1 MGDDKT
7 NRIKNGF
14 ASKGLLLLLGEV
26 IAMGLVGAYSSTH
39 FTFADSLSIVIA
51 FAIAYLV
58 PRFIYSNSKTAC
70 RWGQWM
76 LLLVAT
82 AIAFYTVFSLIAG
95 TPAADDT
102 LEAPN
107 LTADSGLYYCWAL
120 SHYDGRIPSPEI
132 TYSGV
137 SIIMLGL
144 WKVLG
149 VRVVWPMAVNL
160 MCVLL
165 TMVMTGKIANRLLS
179 HRFPNANPCNI
190 VAMAMLMVALLGFFI
205 SQGMRIQKESY
216 CSLGFAL
223 AGYALAGMNSTGVSA
238 KEKRRDLVLFLVG
251 TLIIAFIR
259 TNFVYF
265 IVVGAIMMSIANRC
279 AHWKSGA
286 LMAIVALAMTLLFNY
301 LFCYTLE
308 HQLDMIEGGKAVARD
323 FEMGISQQ
331 PYQYII
337 GEYYYRPKWERVFL
351 LPISMG
357 VQYIIPFPWLYGYD
371 NASVLSLL
379 PRMRMM
385 WYFVGGMCLFYYLY
399 IVVAHFNTFNLGM
412 WAWWPL
418 VVFMIMS
425 FLTGGLVSRYALP
438 IQPLFVV
445 VATYVIFLIKEGHF
459 RRQFTILMVIY
470 VLVLV
475 ATLVFCYHSQ
485 VEYLR
490 DQNILT

>member
-1 MGDDKT
+1 
-7 NRIKNGF
+7 
-14 ASKGLLLLLGEV
+14 
-26 IAMGLVGAYSSTH
+26 
-39 FTFADSLSIVIA
+39 
-51 FAIAYLV
+51 
-58 PRFIYSNSKTAC
+58 
-70 RWGQWM
+70 
-76 LLLVAT
+76 
-82 AIAFYTVFSLIAG
+82 
-95 TPAADDT
+95 
-102 LEAPN
+102 
-107 LTADSGLYYCWAL
+107 
-120 SHYDGRIPSPEI
+120 
-132 TYSGV
+132 
-137 SIIMLGL
+137 
-144 WKVLG
+144 
-149 VRVVWPMAVNL
+149 
-160 MCVLL
+160 
-165 TMVMTGKIANRLLS
+165 
-179 HRFPNANPCNI
+179 
-190 VAMAMLMVALLGFFI
+190 
-205 SQGMRIQKESY
+205 
-216 CSLGFAL
+216 
-223 AGYALAGMNSTGVSA
+223 
-238 KEKRRDLVLFLVG
+238 
-251 TLIIAFIR
+251 
-259 TNFVYF
+259 
-265 IVVGAIMMSIANRC
+265 
-279 AHWKSGA
+279 
-286 LMAIVALAMTLLFNY
+286 MAIVALAMTLLFNY

-308 HQLDMIEGGKAVARD
+308 HQFDMVEGGKAVARD

-331 PYQYII
+331 PYQHII
-337 GEYYYRPKWERVFL
+337 GEYYNYPKLERVFL

-475 ATLVFCYHSQ
+475 ATLVFCYHLQ